1 MLFIFWVVVGGGE
14 HMVLS
19 LFWVVVG
26 LLWVVLGGAWFILGG
41 GGFVLDSGG
50 RWWVVVDD
58 DGTWCM
64 VARFMKTSYP
74 LRVGTQSSKRCR

>member
-1 MLFIFWVVVGGGE
+1 MVV
-14 HMVLS
+14 S

-26 LLWVVLGGAWFILGG
+26 LFWIVVGG
-41 GGFVLDSGG
+41 GGW
-50 RWWVVVDD
+50 WWVVVDD